1 MIPIKVEPNQ
11 GSVNLDGL
19 LIEDEASGDYRL
31 NRRAFTDEKLFEL
44 EMKYIF
50 EGNWIFLA
58 HESQIPNNNDYYT
71 TTMGRQPVFIAR
83 NRNGELNAFINA
95 CPHRGAT
102 LCRHH
107 SEASGRFWT
116 SATSSASQ
124 AGGTSAC
131 AGVPWW

>member
-83 NRNGELNAFINA
+83 NRNGELGALINA
-95 CPHRGAT
+95 CPLVAPNGA
-102 LCRHH
+102 
-107 SEASGRFWT
+107 
-116 SATSSASQ
+116 
-124 AGGTSAC
+124 
-131 AGVPWW
+131 